1 MTEYSWPD
9 QGTYDPDRLRAAWP
23 ATVRVL
29 PVGVRVTGEVIAR
42 QPFGVFIRIGDV
54 PDALG
59 LAEITVMP
67 RDVALPAI
75 GTTVTGEVIWHAE
88 RNHQVKL
95 RLLGAPAGTA
105 ASLACTTADEAP
117 AAAARL
123 VHVGHPFINFANR
136 TYQWFDVQRF
146 QLSEAVSDDR
156 ALLAALIAHERLG
169 NDYAT
174 RPGDNPERH
183 GPYWR
188 DRITPACYDLIDTDA
203 AERRVRAWASRFAPV
218 PEDLRP
224 ELEHDVYQPLR
235 AADRVYKLRDLG
247 PAAFH
252 EWGGVHNEFHELV
265 IVDRTNRTP
274 TLLVAA
280 DD

>member
-1 MTEYSWPD
+1 VTEYSWPD
-9 QGTYDPDRLRAAWP
+9 QSTYDPDRLQAAWP

-42 QPFGVFIRIGDV
+42 QPFGVFIRIDGV

-59 LAEITVMP
+59 LAEITAMP

-88 RNHQVKL
+88 HNRQVKL
-95 RLLGAPAGTA
+95 RLLVAPAGTA
-105 ASLACTTADEAP
+105 AGLASTTADEAP
-117 AAAARL
+117 AATARL
-123 VHVGHPFINFANR
+123 VHGGHVFINFANR
-136 TYQWFDVQRF
+136 TYQWVDVQRF
-146 QLSEAVSDDR
+146 HLPEAVSDDR
-156 ALLAALIAHERLG
+156 ALLAALIAHERFG
-169 NDYAT
+169 NDYAS

-188 DRITPACYDLIDTDA
+188 DRITPACYDPIDTDA
-203 AERRVRAWASRFAPV
+203 AERDVRAWASQFAPV
-218 PEDLRP
+218 PENLRP
-224 ELEHDVYQPLR
+224 EMEQDVYQPLR
-235 AADRVYKLRDLG
+235 AADRVYRLRGLG

-252 EWGGVHNEFHELV
+252 DWGGVHNEFHEFVL
-265 IVDRTNRTP
+265 IGRASRTL
-274 TLLVAA
+274 TLIVAA